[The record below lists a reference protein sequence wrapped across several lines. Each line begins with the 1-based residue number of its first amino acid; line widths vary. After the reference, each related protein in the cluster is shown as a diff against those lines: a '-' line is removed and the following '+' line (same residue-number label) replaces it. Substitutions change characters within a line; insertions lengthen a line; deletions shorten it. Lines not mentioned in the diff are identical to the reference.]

1 MILTSADGGI
11 GGSGLSRYA
20 TKIRSHA
27 TKNRESRHF
36 VVGRWATHLGE
47 NVAESKP
54 KHFAT
59 DLACGLLH
67 ESETAAA
74 RVRSTRL
81 DTKVAISDL
90 TQLALGQCL
99 HTLCALN

>member
-11 GGSGLSRYA
+11 RGSVLARYA

-27 TKNRESRHF
+27 TKNRESRYF
-36 VVGRWATHLGE
+36 VVGRWATHLDE

-59 DLACGLLH
+59 DLAYELLY
-67 ESETAAA
+67 EWETAA
-74 RVRSTRL
+74 VRL
-81 DTKVAISDL
+81 
-90 TQLALGQCL
+90 
-99 HTLCALN
+99 